1 MRKSV
6 WKVLAITG
14 LAVMA
19 LHCAPRPTEKEM
31 AGKVKGKAS
40 LRLSDGSTISQDGSD
55 EYNPYIVRL
64 SDGYLALVFGSNR
77 SGLHNIYMTKSIEP
91 FNGFEIP
98 FFAPPVM
105 VTNNGPAI
113 NDADKIS
120 FAAVASG
127 TSVELY
133 INLHSDSY
141 FINKGV
147 VTNPNS
153 PNITPALASIT
164 NSGQQDHTIIG
175 VSDDGTNLIT
185 TDLSGIAYAINPN
198 QTTAGGTYGFGL
210 DYATSAT
217 QVRFD
222 NTGYNDSM
230 MGTYYGSTVATTGSF
245 PFGPIIDFDF
255 SLLEAGLFITH
266 INTLYGASA
275 AEDVVIFSAND
286 GISDDMYV
294 VTSHTS
300 GMLWQTVA
308 GFGFDT
314 FIPPAP
320 PANHHYDFE
329 STFNCSSTFPNDV
342 GFDVPWNAS
351 ACTSV
356 TRVASS
362 YNGSFYANFTGSPNV
377 DLGGQNLGTSFTIA
391 AWVYIPATNC
401 NSTICT
407 IIANAGSTTSET
419 GFRLA
424 YAGSP
429 TGTLQFITGN
439 GSTSM
444 TAESMQI
451 DNGLPFNIE
460 DGNWHHIAV
469 TATPG
474 TGMAWLYLDGGLVN
488 ATFDAE
494 ATFSTNTVSLWLGMM
509 TNSQNAFLG
518 RMDDVKIFSYELD
531 PMSVLALYLE

>member
-6 WKVLAITG
+6 WKGLAITG
-14 LAVMA
+14 LAVVA

-31 AGKVKGKAS
+31 LGKVKGKAS
-40 LRLSDGSTISQDGSD
+40 LRLSDGSTISQDSSD

-64 SDGYLALVFGSNR
+64 SDGYLVLVFGSNR

-105 VTNNGPAI
+105 VTNATSAI
-113 NDADKIS
+113 DDADKIS

-133 INLHSDSY
+133 VNLHTASY
-141 FINKGV
+141 FIRKGA

-153 PNITPALASIT
+153 PDISPALASIT
-164 NSGQQDHTIIG
+164 NTGQQDHTIIG

-320 PANHHYDFE
+320 PAEHLYDFE
-329 STFNCSSTFPNDV
+329 GNCNDASVSPGGWNGTCTAVSFTAGSLDGTNYGLFTNTSSVLDLGIQNLAPAFTISMWIY
-342 GFDVPWNAS
+342 FDSFATCAS
-351 ACTSV
+351 ACLIAANSGYSPNTTDGFRFYADNTGALHFETGDGSAGNSISSTGAGVV
-356 TRVASS
+356 TTGAWYHVTVAYNSASS
-362 YNGSFYANFTGSPNV
+362 FAWIYVDGAIPISYLPNPNQVFNANQV
-377 DLGGQNLGTSFTIA
+377 VTIGR
-391 AWVYIPATNC
+391 T
-401 NSTICT
+401 
-407 IIANAGSTTSET
+407 GSTTSLDA
-419 GFRLA
+419 RL
-424 YAGSP
+424 
-429 TGTLQFITGN
+429 
-439 GSTSM
+439 
-444 TAESMQI
+444 
-451 DNGLPFNIE
+451 DNI
-460 DGNWHHIAV
+460 
-469 TATPG
+469 
-474 TGMAWLYLDGGLVN
+474 
-488 ATFDAE
+488 
-494 ATFSTNTVSLWLGMM
+494 
-509 TNSQNAFLG
+509 
-518 RMDDVKIFSYELD
+518 KIYNYELD
-531 PMSVLALYLE
+531 PMSAFALYLE